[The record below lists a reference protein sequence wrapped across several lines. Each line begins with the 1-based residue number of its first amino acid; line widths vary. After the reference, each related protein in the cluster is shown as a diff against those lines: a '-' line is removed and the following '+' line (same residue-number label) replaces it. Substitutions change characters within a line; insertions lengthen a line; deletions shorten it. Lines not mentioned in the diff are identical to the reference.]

1 MLAGNGASGRIV
13 PSTSRADKQP
23 WTDIGID
30 DYATI
35 RRALIDYR
43 LMNRHQRVYWLGE
56 GRIHGDDAES
66 MAGPAG

>member
-1 MLAGNGASGRIV
+1 MLVGNGASGRIV

-23 WTDIGID
+23 GTDIGID

-43 LMNRHQRVYWLGE
+43 MMNRHESVYWLGE
-56 GRIHGDDAES
+56 GRAQGEDGELMS
-66 MAGPAG
+66 GPAG